1 MFDRSHPHLRG
12 ILSRDRTPLL
22 QSRVVSGH
30 AQRRALSFI
39 HGKTGSI
46 VEEYGASKRSLMP
59 DGLENALTVHEFRD
73 LVTFL
78 ESLK

>member
-1 MFDRSHPHLRG
+1 
-12 ILSRDRTPLL
+12 
-22 QSRVVSGH
+22 VSGH

-39 HGKTGSI
+39 HGTNGSI
-46 VEEYGASKRSLMP
+46 VEEYGAPKRSLMP
-59 DGLENALTVHEFRD
+59 NGLENALTVHEFRD